1 MSEPAKRVSEV
12 DIGCGLRCPLIAMLL
27 MMNLALENST
37 RSPLDFDHKKT
48 LGVFKMTKPFLFDHE
63 DRLGSLDQNVT
74 LSDKVRTIH
83 AALRERFA
91 FIQRIA
97 AAVYD
102 PETDTLKTFLYTGE
116 EASPLKHY
124 TARLAE
130 ASSLKEIFEKGRPR
144 VVNDLDIFSDGPQH
158 EHTRLIAAK
167 GYRSS
172 YTMPMYHQGRL
183 FGFLFFNSHDADC
196 FGEEVLGQIDPF
208 GHLIALTIINDLST
222 MHTLLAS
229 VKTAR
234 DIAHARDGETGSHL
248 DRMSR
253 FALVI
258 AQSVADR
265 YGLTD
270 EVIEKIFIFSPLHDI
285 GKIAIPDRVLLKPG
299 RLNAEEQELMRTHPV
314 RGQELID
321 QMLTHLELEQM
332 QGSAILRNI
341 ALFHHESVDGS
352 GYPDGRMGE
361 NIPVEARIV
370 AVADI
375 FDALTS
381 RRPYKPAWS
390 NDDAFALLRQL
401 AGTKLDVHCVNALIE
416 NRDKLEEIQKQFQE
430 NVVG

>member
-1 MSEPAKRVSEV
+1 
-12 DIGCGLRCPLIAMLL
+12 
-27 MMNLALENST
+27 
-37 RSPLDFDHKKT
+37 
-48 LGVFKMTKPFLFDHE
+48 MTKPVLFDHE
-63 DRLGSLDQNVT
+63 DRLGSLDQNIT

-83 AALRERFA
+83 SALRERFP
-91 FIQRIA
+91 FIQRVA

-102 PETDTLKTFLYTGE
+102 HETDTLQTFLYTGE
-116 EASPLKHY
+116 EATPLTHY
-124 TARLAE
+124 TAKLSE
-130 ASSLKEIFEKGRPR
+130 ALSLREIFEKGRPR
-144 VVNDLDIFSDGPQH
+144 VVNNLDIFSAGPH
-158 EHTRLIAAK
+158 EHTRVVAAK
-167 GYRSS
+167 GFHSS

-183 FGFLFFNSHDADC
+183 FGFLFFNSHEPDC

-208 GHLIALTIINDLST
+208 GHLIALTIINDLTT

-253 FALVI
+253 FARVI

-299 RLNAEEQELMRTHPV
+299 KLDADEEALMRTHPV

-321 QMLTHLELEQM
+321 RMLAHLDLEQM

-352 GYPDGRMGE
+352 GYPDGRAGE

-390 NDDAFALLRQL
+390 NEDAFALLRQL
-401 AGTKLDVHCVNALIE
+401 AGTKLDVHCVNALID
-416 NRDKLEEIQKQFQE
+416 NRHQILEIQQQFQE